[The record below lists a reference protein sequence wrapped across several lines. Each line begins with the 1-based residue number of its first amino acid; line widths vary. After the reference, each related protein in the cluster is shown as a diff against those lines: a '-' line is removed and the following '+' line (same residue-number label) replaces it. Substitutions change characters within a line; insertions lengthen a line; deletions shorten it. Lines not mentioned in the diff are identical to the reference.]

1 MSRNTI
7 EDVTE
12 GSFWSTADGREFLV
26 LSVSEQEGNTW
37 VHYRRQDRRD
47 PQEYSCFVESFI
59 QRFRRITNDKRYWA
73 R

>member
-37 VHYRRQDRRD
+37 VHYRRNDRRD
-47 PQEYSCFVESFI
+47 SQEYSCFVESFI
-59 QRFRRITNDKRYWA
+59 QRFVRITNDKRYY
-73 R
+73 